1 MCRHCE
7 KDIDTPLTRSPHPSP
22 ACVGLGTI
30 AMMST
35 RTPPHTQLRGFA
47 IYPGAPVG
55 SPARARADTNAV
67 LLIEFDE
74 DRPFSL
80 LGTGEI
86 LTDEIEFKNTMSK
99 LTLLTIT
106 FPQLRVLW
114 YVERLYSICVL
125 KRGVPGRPG
134 TDGGYVKRPRQVHRD
149 LGMVLAQPL

>member
-1 MCRHCE
+1 MIHARGIKVTPRTLTIGDYVLSPDIVVERKSVEDLIGSLKSGRLLKQATEMCRH
-7 KDIDTPLTRSPHPSP
+7 
-22 ACVGLGTI
+22 
-30 AMMST
+30 
-35 RTPPHTQLRGFA
+35 
-47 IYPGAPVG
+47 Y
-55 SPARARADTNAV
+55 TNAV

-114 YVERLYSICVL
+114 
-125 KRGVPGRPG
+125 
-134 TDGGYVKRPRQVHRD
+134 
-149 LGMVLAQPL
+149 